1 MRPKYTF
8 KSAFATD
15 FEHIPP
21 KNGRP
26 TVLYLHGFCSDCWG
40 RKPETVKAFCLAHG
54 VGLFRFDYAG
64 HGSDRENF
72 AKADFK
78 IWKEQVLEVIDEALA
93 GDIVC
98 VGSSMGGWLSL
109 LAAIERPERV
119 RGVIGLAAAPN
130 FVRRFA
136 KLVTPEQEAELRE
149 KGRFTFGTDDFTYT
163 ITGRFIDTATAECLP
178 EGEKTWPVG
187 CPVHLI
193 QGMKDACLPWHFALD
208 FAAALASENVEVKL
222 LKSSDHR
229 LNDDDAVAE
238 LKNSLAKF
246 VNI

>member
-1 MRPKYTF
+1 M
-8 KSAFATD
+8 
-15 FEHIPP
+15 
-21 KNGRP
+21 G
-26 TVLYLHGFCSDCWG
+26 CS
-40 RKPETVKAFCLAHG
+40 
-54 VGLFRFDYAG
+54 
-64 HGSDRENF
+64 
-72 AKADFK
+72 
-78 IWKEQVLEVIDEALA
+78 
-93 GDIVC
+93 
-98 VGSSMGGWLSL
+98 
-109 LAAIERPERV
+109 
-119 RGVIGLAAAPN
+119 
-130 FVRRFA
+130 
-136 KLVTPEQEAELRE
+136 
-149 KGRFTFGTDDFTYT
+149 
-163 ITGRFIDTATAECLP
+163 GRFIDTATVECLP

>member
-1 MRPKYTF
+1 M
-8 KSAFATD
+8 
-15 FEHIPP
+15 
-21 KNGRP
+21 
-26 TVLYLHGFCSDCWG
+26 
-40 RKPETVKAFCLAHG
+40 
-54 VGLFRFDYAG
+54 
-64 HGSDRENF
+64 
-72 AKADFK
+72 
-78 IWKEQVLEVIDEALA
+78 
-93 GDIVC
+93 
-98 VGSSMGGWLSL
+98 
-109 LAAIERPERV
+109 V

-178 EGEKTWPVG
+178 EGKKTWPVG

-222 LKSSDHR
+222 LKSSNHR